1 MLKHALFAPILS
13 LGILQVAAVAKP
25 CDVTFTKSAPA
36 FYGPGRK
43 VDPSSIRNPGETYRS
58 PTVYQYN
65 KSTKQAFVCFRGEYC
80 YDASRAEID
89 CSVNWSSG
97 PNMTDGQWLYYGFK

>member
-1 MLKHALFAPILS
+1 MLRSLVMAPILS
-13 LGILQVAAVAKP
+13 LGILQGAAVAKP
-25 CDVTFTKSAPA
+25 CAVTFTKSAPA

-43 VDPSSIRNPGETYRS
+43 VVPPSIRNPGETYNS

-80 YDASRAEID
+80 YDASLAMIG

-97 PNMTDGQWLYYGFK
+97 PSMTDGQWSYYGFR

>member
-1 MLKHALFAPILS
+1 MLKSVFLVPILS
-13 LGILQVAAVAKP
+13 LGILQVAAVAKS
-25 CDVTFTKSAPA
+25 CAVTFTKSAPA
-36 FYGPGRK
+36 FHGPGRK

-80 YDASRAEID
+80 YDASHAKIG
-89 CSVNWSSG
+89 CGVNWSSG
-97 PNMTDGQWLYYGFK
+97 PNMTDGQWSYYGFK